1 MYDYLFSPIK
11 INKVEIK
18 NRIAY
23 PALGVL
29 YSYDGCLNDRYYN
42 FFRERAAGGAGLV
55 TVGPVGVDFIGS
67 GFIVLSL
74 ASDEAVP
81 AFTKLAD
88 VIHEAGAKAWVQLFH
103 AGRYAHPIAIN
114 NEQPLGVSPVFSPYS
129 KATPKEMTLDELAGI
144 QKAFVDAG
152 VRAKKAG
159 FDGVEIIGSAG
170 YLITQFLSPTT
181 NLRTDQYGGSFENR
195 VRFPREVIEKLRHA
209 VGPDFPVTI
218 RMAGNDFIPG
228 ANTDV
233 DMPAIAQVYEKAG
246 IDAINVTGGWH
257 ETKVPQLP
265 MDLPRGAFAF
275 LAANVK
281 KAVNVPIMA
290 SNRISEPALA
300 EKIIR
305 DNCADMVNLGR
316 VLIADPEWPMK
327 AQAGREKEIRPCV
340 ACNQG
345 CTDQVFSGQP
355 VFCALNA
362 RASYEGERILK
373 KTGSPKKVMVI
384 GAGPGGLEAAVTAAM
399 AGHKV
404 ALYEK
409 SDDIGGQLWLAGA
422 PPHKHELFEIIRYYR
437 AMLESL
443 EIDLHLNTE
452 VDAEL
457 IKAAAPEYIIVAE
470 GAEPLIPPIDG
481 KDDPCVLNAW
491 DVLKN
496 DPPLGP
502 EVAVVGG
509 GAVGLET
516 AMFAAEKGTLS
527 PEAVH
532 FLMAYDAVPP
542 ERIKKFMFEGS
553 SKVTVFEML
562 DKSGKDVG
570 RSTKWVLMDNTQ
582 RFGINIL
589 TSAKVLSVAGGL
601 VKFEVDGKA
610 LEKQFDNVIMAV
622 GSRSAKTVSNMV
634 EELDIPYAVIGDGAA
649 PGKIDGAVHGGFLA
663 AINI

>member
-1 MYDYLFSPIK
+1 MYKHLFSPIK

-23 PALGVL
+23 PALGVF

-42 FFRERAAGGAGLV
+42 FFKERAEGGAGIV
-55 TVGPVGVDFIGS
+55 TVGPVGVDFIGA
-67 GFIVLSL
+67 GIVVLSL
-74 ASDEAVP
+74 ASDEAIP

-88 VIHEAGAKAWVQLFH
+88 TIHAGGARAWVQLFH
-103 AGRYAHPIAIN
+103 AGRYSHPITIN
-114 NEQPLGVSPVFSPYS
+114 NQQPLGVSPVFSPYS
-129 KATPKEMTLDELAGI
+129 KATPKEMNLDELKGV
-144 QKAFVDAG
+144 QNAFVEAG
-152 VRAKKAG
+152 KRAKAAG

-181 NLRTDQYGGSFENR
+181 NLRKDQYGGSFENR
-195 VRFPREVIEKLRHA
+195 VRFPREIIEMMREA

-281 KAVNVPIMA
+281 RAVKVPVMA
-290 SNRISEPALA
+290 SNRISDPANA

-316 VLIADPEWPMK
+316 VLIADPEWPKK
-327 AQAGREKEIRPCV
+327 AQQGLAHEIRPCV

-345 CTDQVFSGQP
+345 CTDQVFSGKP
-355 VFCALNA
+355 VYCMVNA
-362 RASYEGERILK
+362 RASYEGERIVN
-373 KTGSPKKVMVI
+373 KTDSPKKVMIV
-384 GAGPGGLEAAVTAAM
+384 GAGPGGLEAAVTATL

-404 ALYEK
+404 SIYEK
-409 SDDIGGQLWLAGA
+409 GDDIGGQLWLAGA
-422 PPHKHELFEIIRYYR
+422 PPHKHEILEIVRYYR
-437 AMLESL
+437 AMLEKYG
-443 EIDLHLNTE
+443 IDLHLNTE
-452 VDAEL
+452 VDKAV
-457 IKAAAPEYIIVAE
+457 IQKAAPDFIIVAE
-470 GAEPLIPPIDG
+470 GAEPLIPPIEG
-481 KDDPCVLNAW
+481 KDDACILNAW
-491 DVLKN
+491 NVLLE

-516 AMFAAEKGTLS
+516 AMFSAAKGTLNA
-527 PEAVH
+527 EAVH

-570 RSTKWVLMDNTQ
+570 RSTKWVLMDNTK
-582 RFGINIL
+582 RYGIDIL
-589 TSAKVLSVAGGL
+589 TSAKVLSVSGGL
-601 VKFEVDGKA
+601 VKYEVDGKA
-610 LEKQFDNVIMAV
+610 MEKQFDNVIMAV
-622 GSRSAKTVSNMV
+622 GSKSTTTVSRLV
-634 EELDIPYAVIGDGAA
+634 EGLGIPFAKIGDCAS
-649 PGKIDGAVHGGFLA
+649 PRKIDNAIHGGFLE
-663 AINI
+663 AIAI